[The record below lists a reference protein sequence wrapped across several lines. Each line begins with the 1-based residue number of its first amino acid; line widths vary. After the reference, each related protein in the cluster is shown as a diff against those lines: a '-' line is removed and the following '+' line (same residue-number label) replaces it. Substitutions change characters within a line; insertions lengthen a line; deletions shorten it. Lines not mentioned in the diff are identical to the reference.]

1 MKLSKNFKLLILI
14 VLIILVGFYLWRI
27 NQVVV
32 LETKTETIDPMVY
45 ELSEQAEIIPTADPK
60 WNLYRNFKY
69 GFQIQ
74 YPAEW
79 KYIRIYKN
87 SNEVSVGFSN
97 KSMDANVGLRIYMG
111 KNLNETLYVLEQE
124 YKDRDQIIDYKKI
137 LIKNIVFYDIFEKG
151 QNLES
156 ITHNYLIEVGKN
168 CYYLST
174 GSVFSNNWIVDQM
187 VNSLEIF

>member
-1 MKLSKNFKLLILI
+1 MKLSKNLKLLILLA
-14 VLIILVGFYLWRI
+14 LIILVGFYLWRI

-87 SNEVSVGFSN
+87 REEADFTFSDIGEDSRVDLFLMKSTNLKSVLGNLRNEERYVKDISVSSGP
-97 KSMDANVGLRIYMG
+97 KSIIKVFTRNPFLDYDFYSYLFEEGGNVYRLSGGGTPLYSWYVDRMI
-111 KNLNETLYVLEQE
+111 ET
-124 YKDRDQIIDYKKI
+124 
-137 LIKNIVFYDIFEKG
+137 F
-151 QNLES
+151 
-156 ITHNYLIEVGKN
+156 
-168 CYYLST
+168 
-174 GSVFSNNWIVDQM
+174 
-187 VNSLEIF
+187 EIF